1 MIKCILIND
10 NDASEINIKKNN
22 IAEDNLYKKCYL
34 KNNNNFIKI
43 NNWNY
48 KNSTIELWGKNK
60 GLNKF
65 KSKYELFNK
74 LNYDIYG
81 KSIFVMKSNENDYI
95 SLNIDIFNELENDII
110 KNIEFEK
117 DKDIE
122 VKNIC
127 KLKKKLDDLTNDN
140 EAINNDNDNDNDNDS
155 ISSFNSELTY
165 EAYNYSSDNS
175 ENNE

>member
-10 NDASEINIKKNN
+10 NDATEINIKKNN

-48 KNSTIELWGKNK
+48 KNNIIELWGKNK

-81 KSIFVMKSNENDYI
+81 KSIFIVKSNENDYI
-95 SLNIDIFNELENDII
+95 SLNIDIFNELENDIF
-110 KNIEFEK
+110 KNTEFEK
-117 DKDIE
+117 GKDIE
-122 VKNIC
+122 EKNIC
-127 KLKKKLDDLTNDN
+127 KLKKKDHDLSKDN
-140 EAINNDNDNDNDNDS
+140 EIINDNNDNDS
-155 ISSFNSELTY
+155 VCSFNSELTY

>member
-10 NDASEINIKKNN
+10 NDATEINIKNNN
-22 IAEDNLYKKCYL
+22 ITEDNLYKKCYL
-34 KNNNNFIKI
+34 KNNNNFMKI

-48 KNSTIELWGKNK
+48 KNNTIELWGKNK

-110 KNIEFEK
+110 KISELEK
-117 DKDIE
+117 CKDIE
-122 VKNIC
+122 VKNVYR
-127 KLKKKLDDLTNDN
+127 LKKNVDDLNKDS
-140 EAINNDNDNDNDNDS
+140 EIINNDNDS
-155 ISSFNSELTY
+155 VCSFNSELTY

>member
-1 MIKCILIND
+1 M
-10 NDASEINIKKNN
+10 
-22 IAEDNLYKKCYL
+22 
-34 KNNNNFIKI
+34 
-43 NNWNY
+43 
-48 KNSTIELWGKNK
+48 GKNK
-60 GLNKF
+60 DQF

-122 VKNIC
+122 VKIFVN
-127 KLKKKLDDLTNDN
+127 
-140 EAINNDNDNDNDNDS
+140 
-155 ISSFNSELTY
+155 
-165 EAYNYSSDNS
+165 
-175 ENNE
+175 